1 MACPPDPLEPLLSLA
16 NRLRSAARGPHDRS
30 DRSQRRRD
38 NAFTGV
44 DDHSSV
50 RGGQCRGV
58 AMKRMTAML
67 AAAAFAAALALPAQA
82 ERLRGLMPSTVTSPD
97 GLSIAV
103 VESGETTGR
112 PVLFVH
118 GFSQSAAAWRRQ
130 MLSDLGNKYRL
141 IAFDM
146 RGHGYSSKP
155 ADPKHYIDSKLWA
168 GDIAAVIAAKGL
180 KDVVLVGWSYAG
192 LPLLDY
198 VKAHGQ
204 GKLSAMVFVA
214 TGYNLDLR
222 PPDKGGP
229 ELVLGPG
236 VIENTGPM
244 AGIPAGPPGADL
256 DGCGKAKT
264 CGAYARQLA
273 GTKRFLD
280 MVPGKPLPAAVAAEA
295 LAYNM
300 QTPPYV
306 RRAMVIDRFVKG
318 GPLDHSPTLKTVKV
332 PVLFIHGSKD
342 RHVLP
347 RSTEIMKG
355 LVDGARTDGAGKSTR
370 IVYDGI
376 GHAPFIE
383 DAKRF
388 NADLEKFLSGL

>member
-1 MACPPDPLEPLLSLA
+1 
-16 NRLRSAARGPHDRS
+16 
-30 DRSQRRRD
+30 
-38 NAFTGV
+38 
-44 DDHSSV
+44 
-50 RGGQCRGV
+50 
-58 AMKRMTAML
+58 MKRTISV
-67 AAAAFAAALALPAQA
+67 FAAALLAATVALPAQS
-82 ERLRGLMPSTVTSPD
+82 ERLRGLVPSTVKSPD
-97 GLSIAV
+97 GLTIAV
-103 VESGETTGR
+103 VESGETSGR
-112 PVLFVH
+112 PILFVH

-130 MLSDLGNKYRL
+130 MLSDLGDTWRL
-141 IAFDM
+141 IAFDL

-155 ADPKHYIDSKLWA
+155 EAPERYVASKLWA

-180 KDVVLVGWSYAG
+180 KDVVLVGWSYGG

-198 VKAHGQ
+198 VREHGQ
-204 GKLSAMVFVA
+204 DRLAALVFVA

-222 PPDKGGP
+222 PPDAGGP

-264 CGAYARQLA
+264 CGSYARQLA
-273 GTKRFLD
+273 GTKRFLT
-280 MVPGKPLPAAVAAEA
+280 MVPGKPLAPALIAEA

-318 GPLDHSPTLKTVKV
+318 GPLDHSPTLKTVKI
-332 PVLFIHGSKD
+332 PVLFIHGGKD

-355 LVDGARTDGAGKSTR
+355 LVDGAGGKSSR

-383 DAKRF
+383 DAERF
-388 NADLEKFLSGL
+388 NGDLKKFVSGL

>member
-1 MACPPDPLEPLLSLA
+1 
-16 NRLRSAARGPHDRS
+16 
-30 DRSQRRRD
+30 
-38 NAFTGV
+38 
-44 DDHSSV
+44 
-50 RGGQCRGV
+50 
-58 AMKRMTAML
+58 MKRIAAIL
-67 AAAAFAAALALPAQA
+67 AAAAFAAALALPVQA
-82 ERLRGLMPSTVTSPD
+82 ERLRGLVPSTVASSG
-97 GLSIAV
+97 GLTIAV
-103 VESGETTGR
+103 VESGNPAGR
-112 PVLFVH
+112 PILFVH

-130 MLSDLGNKYRL
+130 MLSGLGDTYRL
-141 IAFDM
+141 IAFDL

-155 ADPKHYIDSKLWA
+155 EDPKHYIDSKLWA
-168 GDIAAVIAAKGL
+168 GDIAAVIDAKGL
-180 KDVVLVGWSYAG
+180 TNVVLVGWSYGG

-204 GKLSAMVFVA
+204 GKLSALVFVA

-222 PPDKGGP
+222 PPDQGGP

-264 CGAYARQLA
+264 CGAYVRQLA

-318 GPLDHSPTLKTVKV
+318 GPLDHSPTLKTIEV

-347 RSTEIMKG
+347 RSTEIMKS
-355 LVDGARTDGAGKSTR
+355 LVDGAGGKSTR
-370 IVYDGI
+370 IIYDGI

-383 DAKRF
+383 DAGRF
-388 NADLEKFLSGL
+388 NGDLKKFVSGL